1 MDHEARRSE
10 PTASAAATDGASS
23 GVHRK
28 ALLEVHA
35 ELEIQLG
42 ETGDTAQMVGALESF
57 AHEKGGFV
65 ASSTVG
71 GRSAE
76 SGAHLVV
83 RVPTADIGGV
93 RALLAGKG
101 SLMRESQTA
110 TDVTDSIADVDARVS
125 AARLEEKR
133 LLKLLEEKT
142 GQLSDIL
149 AAEKVLAEVRE
160 RIERFEAE
168 KRVAEGRVDLATVDV
183 WIRPPQTSGP
193 VIGELVAAGRDGVSA
208 AKVVGLT
215 MVSVALRGG
224 PTTILLGG
232 FGWLLAAIVRGLVK
246 RSKSR
251 LGRLALTT

>member
-1 MDHEARRSE
+1 M
-10 PTASAAATDGASS
+10 ASAPAVTEASS

-71 GRSAE
+71 GKSAD
-76 SGAHLVV
+76 SGAHLVL
-83 RVPTADIGGV
+83 RVPAVDIGGV
-93 RALLAGKG
+93 RALVAGKG

-142 GQLSDIL
+142 GQLADVL
-149 AAEKVLAEVRE
+149 AAEKVLGEVRE
-160 RIERFEAE
+160 RIERLEAE

-183 WIRPPQTSGP
+183 SIRARESSGP
-193 VIGELVAAGRDGVSA
+193 VTGELVTAARDGVSA
-208 AKVVGLT
+208 AKVVSLT

-224 PTTILLGG
+224 PTTLLLGG
-232 FGWLLAAIVRGLVK
+232 VGWLIAALVRTLVK
-246 RSKSR
+246 RGKSR
-251 LGRLALTT
+251 LAWPV

>member
-10 PTASAAATDGASS
+10 PSAAAPTAGAASS

-28 ALLEVHA
+28 ALLEIHA

-42 ETGDTAQMVGALESF
+42 ETGDTTQMVGALESF

-71 GRSAE
+71 GKSAD
-76 SGAHLVV
+76 SGAHLVL
-83 RVPTADIGGV
+83 RVPAADIGGV
-93 RALLAGKG
+93 RALVAGKG

-133 LLKLLEEKT
+133 LLTLLEEKT
-142 GQLSDIL
+142 GQLADVL
-149 AAEKVLAEVRE
+149 AAEKVLGEVRE
-160 RIERFEAE
+160 RIERLEAE
-168 KRVAEGRVDLATVDV
+168 KRVAEGHVDLATVDV
-183 WIRPPQTSGP
+183 SIRPRESSGP
-193 VIGELVAAGRDGVSA
+193 AIGELVAAGRDGISA
-208 AKVVGLT
+208 AKVVSLT

-224 PTTILLGG
+224 PTTLLLGG
-232 FGWLLAAIVRGLVK
+232 VGWLIAAIVRILVK

-251 LGRLALTT
+251 LAWPV